1 MFFNGKKDY
10 SRNRYEQLRK
20 GFPDRIILLEDDH
33 GLLWAYDESAE
44 FLHKQLGCELKHNRK
59 GKAVLSFSKFV
70 LEDRLEP
77 LVVTA
82 WAVKSDRQKS
92 KEKKVTAKEPETDI
106 PTYVPEPGPEESCDN
121 CQLRKSGA
129 CSQLRNALCADYRA
143 IPYIPQDIKDGWPEN
158 GDVSAIRA
166 GEKRYFR

>member
-1 MFFNGKKDY
+1 MVFNGKKDF
-10 SRNRYEQLRK
+10 SRKRYEQLRN
-20 GFPDRIILLEDDH
+20 GFPDRIILLEDDRD
-33 GLLWAYDESAE
+33 LLWAYDESAE
-44 FLHKQLGCELKHNRK
+44 YLHKQLGCELKHNRK
-59 GKAVLSFSKFV
+59 GKAVLSFSKSV

-82 WAVKSDRQKS
+82 WAVKNENQELKA
-92 KEKKVTAKEPETDI
+92 KKIATEEPETDI
-106 PTYVPEPGPEESCDN
+106 PTYTPEAGPGESCDN

>member
-1 MFFNGKKDY
+1 MFFGSKKDY
-10 SRNRYEQLRK
+10 SRKRYEQLRN
-20 GFPDRIILLEDDH
+20 GFPDRIILLEDDKD
-33 GLLWAYDESAE
+33 LLWAYDESAE
-44 FLHKQLGCELKHNRK
+44 YLHKQLGCELKHNRK
-59 GKAVLSFSKFV
+59 GKAVLSFSKSV

-82 WAVKSDRQKS
+82 WAMKDGKQSSEVK
-92 KEKKVTAKEPETDI
+92 TAAAKESKTDI
-106 PTYVPEPGPEESCDN
+106 PTYVPEPGPEKSCDN

-129 CSQLRNALCADYRA
+129 CSQLRNMLCADYRA